1 VTVEYLDANKNAQT
15 VKVGLPVSVSSATDL
30 MTQTEKHVTRVSH
43 YDQLLFYFVKRI
55 IITC

>member
-1 VTVEYLDANKNAQT
+1 MEYLDANKNAQT